1 MKRQDNS
8 IEQIGNVPF
17 RMGALGSVYPQIRHL
32 AAKAKSL
39 EEAAEIFRL
48 KKGLY
53 VLSPQVSEKPFV
65 MPLLANHIYGPSYVS
80 METALRYYGLIPEG
94 VYSTIS
100 LTTGVTRSYKNKIG
114 VFRYVHCDKGYFPIG
129 ITVGNEAGVSFLI
142 ACREKALC
150 DQIVFTPRLN
160 LRYQSDVARY
170 LDEDLRFDTDAL
182 SDFDLDILRA
192 CADKGKKKASIIQL
206 IKYIK
211 NERGL

>member
-17 RMGALGSVYPQIRHL
+17 RMGVLGSVYPQIRHL

-39 EEAAEIFRL
+39 EEAAEVVRL

-53 VLSPQVSEKPFV
+53 VLNSQLSKKPYV

-100 LTTGVTRSYKNKIG
+100 LTTGVARSYKNMIG
-114 VFRYVHCDKGYFPIG
+114 MFRYVHCDKEYFPIG
-129 ITVGNEAGVSFLI
+129 ITIGNEAGVSFLI
-142 ACREKALC
+142 AGREKALC

-160 LRYQSDVARY
+160 LRYLSDVARY
-170 LDEDLRFDTDAL
+170 LEEDLRFDTDVF
-182 SDFDLDILRA
+182 SEFDLDVLRA
-192 CADKGKKKASIIQL
+192 CADKGRKRLSILQL
-206 IKYIK
+206 IKYIE
-211 NERGL
+211 NERGF

>member
-1 MKRQDNS
+1 MERQRYG
-8 IEQIGNVPF
+8 IEQLGNVPF
-17 RMGALGSVYPQIRHL
+17 RMGVLGSVYPQIRHL

-39 EEAAEIFRL
+39 EEAAEIVRL

-53 VLSPQVSEKPFV
+53 VLDSHVSEKPYV

-100 LTTGVTRSYKNKIG
+100 LTTGVARNYKNKIG
-114 VFRYVHCDKGYFPIG
+114 MFRYVHCDKGYFPIG
-129 ITVGNEAGVSFLI
+129 ITIGNEGGVSFLI
-142 ACREKALC
+142 ASREKALC

-160 LRYQSDVARY
+160 LRYHSDVARY
-170 LDEDLRFDTDAL
+170 LEEDLRFDTDTL
-182 SDFDLDILRA
+182 SDFDLDVLRA
-192 CADKGKKKASIIQL
+192 CADKGRKKTSIIQL
-206 IKYIK
+206 IKYIE